1 MKYAKYIAC
10 LTVAL
15 SLTVEL
21 FAQTAVS
28 GRITDKNGESVIG
41 ATILVKG
48 TTTGTSSDAE
58 GRYKIVIPAAAEKTL
73 QVSYLGYK
81 PQEIAVGTRT
91 RIDIELESDEA
102 QIEEVVVVGY
112 GTAAQE
118 RRDGSRHLGQNRQE
132 RSRAGRLVR
141 QTASGPSLPACR

>member
-1 MKYAKYIAC
+1 MIIMKYAKYIAC

-15 SLTVEL
+15 LLTVEL

-81 PQEIAVGTRT
+81 PQVSPSGHAPGSTSNLKATKPRSKRSWSSVT
-91 RIDIELESDEA
+91 
-102 QIEEVVVVGY
+102 
-112 GTAAQE
+112 E
-118 RRDGSRHLGQNRQE
+118 RCA
-132 RSRAGRLVR
+132 RA
-141 QTASGPSLPACR
+141 T

>member
-1 MKYAKYIAC
+1 MIIMKYAKYIAC

-15 SLTVEL
+15 LLTVEL

-58 GRYKIVIPAAAEKTL
+58 GRYKIVIPATAEKTL

-81 PQEIAVGTRT
+81 PHAPGSTSNSKATKPRSKRSWSSVT
-91 RIDIELESDEA
+91 
-102 QIEEVVVVGY
+102 
-112 GTAAQE
+112 E
-118 RRDGSRHLGQNRQE
+118 RCA
-132 RSRAGRLVR
+132 RA
-141 QTASGPSLPACR
+141 T